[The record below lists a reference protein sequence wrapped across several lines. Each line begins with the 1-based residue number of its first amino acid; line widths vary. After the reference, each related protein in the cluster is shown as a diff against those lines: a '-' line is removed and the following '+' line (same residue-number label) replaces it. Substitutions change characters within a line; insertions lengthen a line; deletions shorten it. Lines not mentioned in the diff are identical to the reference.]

1 MGKEIRTLD
10 ENNFSG
16 ANLIRASLAG
26 ADLRG
31 MNFHMAHLTK
41 ANLSGANLAGAE
53 LGSADLRGAD
63 LRGARLGE
71 SILFKA
77 NLEGADLAGARLCN
91 ADLRGAN
98 LNGADLSDA
107 DFGVADL
114 SAADLS
120 GANLCGARLMGT
132 RLVASN
138 FQKAN
143 LTGCRIY
150 GALIWNVK
158 LQDARQFDIVVT
170 PPGEPAVTVDGLEV
184 AQFMHLL
191 LHNKQLRD
199 MVNPPASKFALILGH
214 FASERTNIL
223 AGIRNVLRDGNYIPV
238 SLDFG
243 KHGSRDIKDS
253 LSALVHIAGLVIAD
267 FTNAGS
273 MAQELE
279 HVVSGP
285 REIPVIPLL
294 QDSEI
299 EHETFEHLKRHARLG
314 EIHRYTDPEN
324 LYRSL
329 EQDITVPARWGYRM
343 N

>member
-1 MGKEIRTLD
+1 MGKEIGSSN
-10 ENNFSG
+10 EKNFSG
-16 ANLIRASLAG
+16 VNLIRASLSG

-31 MNFHMAHLTK
+31 MNFYMAHLTR
-41 ANLSGANLAGAE
+41 ANLRGANLAGAE
-53 LGSADLRGAD
+53 LGGADLRGAD
-63 LRGARLGE
+63 LSGAKLGE
-71 SILFKA
+71 SILYRA
-77 NLEGADLAGARLCN
+77 NLEKADLTGARLCS

-107 DFGVADL
+107 DFGAADL

-120 GANLCGARLMGT
+120 GANLCGAKLMGT

-138 FQKAN
+138 FQKAD
-143 LTGCRIY
+143 LTGCRIH

-170 PPGEPAVTVDGLEV
+170 PPGEPAVTVDGLEA
-184 AQFMHLL
+184 AQFIQLL

-199 MVNPPASKFALILGH
+199 MVDPSASRFALILGR
-214 FASERTNIL
+214 FASERTAIL
-223 AGIRNVLRDGNYIPV
+223 DGIRNVLRDGSYVPV

-243 KHGSRDIKDS
+243 KHGSRDTRES
-253 LSALVHIAGLVIAD
+253 LSALAHIAGLVIAD
-267 FTNAGS
+267 LTDAGS

-285 REIPVIPLL
+285 FESPVIPLL
-294 QDSEI
+294 QGSEI
-299 EHETFEHLKRHARLG
+299 EQETFGRLKRYRRLG
-314 EIHRYTDPEN
+314 EIHRYTDPED
-324 LYRSL
+324 LHRSL
-329 EQDITVPARWGYRM
+329 EQGITVSTRRAKRM